1 MNEAVSYKCA
11 SKYCFTLLRLHRLL
25 IINVSIATLLIE
37 NANCLRVKFGNSC
50 YIIVSVLYYTP
61 FVIDVTR
68 NILYSLL
75 ID

>member
-1 MNEAVSYKCA
+1 
-11 SKYCFTLLRLHRLL
+11 LHRLL

-75 ID
+75 IDWGKRESN